1 MRRREPRR
9 DRRARASCPTARP
22 ERPQHDCDPRADP
35 REGTPRLSAPFRD
48 AIYGTEGPIQA
59 EVFVLRL
66 EHGTPRLAG
75 PCGPAA
81 WYIEVGSED
90 DPMDVVRRLATDL
103 IGAPLVVHSTSW
115 RRDRGTV
122 LLSFLVIIRD
132 DQGPQYQ
139 SVPIA
144 RAVLARG
151 TATDAPSGVQAEQV
165 IEHGLRHLSWLAKDD
180 PAVDEA
186 LTPAWRDLLS
196 GYVPEPFR
204 HLA

>member
-1 MRRREPRR
+1 M
-9 DRRARASCPTARP
+9 
-22 ERPQHDCDPRADP
+22 
-35 REGTPRLSAPFRD
+35 
-48 AIYGTEGPIQA
+48 
-59 EVFVLRL
+59 FVLRL
-66 EHGTPRLAG
+66 EGGTPHLAG

-81 WYIEVGSED
+81 WYVEIGADD
-90 DPMDVVRRLATDL
+90 DPMDVVRRLSTDL
-103 IGAPLVVHSTSW
+103 FGAPALVHSTSW

-122 LLSFLVIIRD
+122 LLSFVVVIRD
-132 DQGPQYQ
+132 DQAAQYE

-151 TATDAPSGVQAEQV
+151 TATGAPSGVRAEQV

-180 PAVDEA
+180 PSVNEA
-186 LTPAWRDLLS
+186 LTPAWRRLLA